1 MPTLLKLSV
10 WLYLCLL
17 FPLTTARA
25 TVGGP
30 VQVGY
35 LVDYHFAHLDGDWD
49 TTGVQ
54 GKISDWDVD
63 SRAGTIGFAYWNYL
77 TLTDSSA
84 TSGIEMWKSFLP
96 QGTGTIS
103 VEFKFMLPTKV
114 DGMVW
119 SVNADRTSPLLK
131 FLTSGGNFGYENAS
145 GTFVALITNYTAGQA
160 YTVHADISL
169 PNVSATVFIDG
180 VQKAIGSTVF
190 RSTTLTQA
198 AQFYVGT
205 PVTATGVQNL
215 YYLTITKGYK
225 LYERFTNARSGVVP
239 DNWTA
244 TTAGGTSA
252 AQLAH
257 GSNPKDML
265 SFKLE
270 DTSVAAA
277 ASLGRTFTT
286 SSGKLVWE
294 FKFMLPAKVDGVTTQ
309 LRNGST
315 SALTFTTSGGALA
328 YLNSGGT
335 AVSLWPNYKA
345 NVWYIVRVI
354 ANPATQKADIYI
366 NGKLKGTQVAF
377 AASATTLDN
386 VLFSSSVTGTG
397 TLWVDDIYVYDFQ
410 PDAADYVPAVQTVT
424 SRGYK
429 VGMQSFFAGWRDGH
443 HCGWDWIYRYP
454 NHDPYIGF
462 YDNGKPEAMDWQLKW
477 MAESGVN
484 FFLDCWYRN
493 NDGPSMKEPLF
504 EYTDGPLHNAY
515 FYARYSDKV
524 KFAIADYSLA
534 ACTASDFSTYILP
547 YWIEYYFKDSRYYV
561 IPGATKGY
569 PVISIGCATSWINL
583 ANNAMK
589 DSITA
594 LRAALAA
601 EGFDGVVVLASYS
614 GSDKAV
620 MDNLYNAGI
629 DYCYA
634 YWGGHVI
641 STTQSRLVAQR
652 DAGSELMPIA
662 NAGQGQSGEAWDVVF
677 SGAAYTSLTNFSTM
691 SAWMRDTFLPSAT
704 LSGLLSSSMVM
715 YDNWNEYG
723 EGHYIC
729 PTNLAGFG
737 YLDGIRTNYTTGSVT
752 YTKPNAAQKARFN
765 VLYTR
770 GWEGRIWAFD
780 SLYPD
785 TEGWTGNSQV
795 SGLTQN
801 KGFLEGTIAG
811 TDPCLLSRD
820 GYAID
825 ASLYKVIKVRLKNA
839 TAGTS
844 AKVFFITTTDG
855 SYSESKGKDFPLVVN
870 DTGYTEYTLD
880 MSTVATWTGTIRQ
893 LRLDPV
899 NIGAVSGMTFSID
912 YIKVVSDGRSW
923 EFGSLDAGT
932 EGWTANYQTSGVV
945 QNNGCLEGSITGTD
959 PSILSADNCNIN
971 ASLYK
976 KIKVKLK
983 NATSG
988 TAAKFY
994 FITNADG
1001 SYSESKAKNFAIT
1014 ANDTGYTEY
1023 TIDMSAMATWT
1034 GVIRRFRFDPVDTGA
1049 TAGTTFSID
1058 YIRVV
1063 P

>member
-1 MPTLLKLSV
+1 MSTLLKYSL
-10 WLYLCLL
+10 WLYLSLL
-17 FPLTTARA
+17 LPFASVLA
-25 TVGGP
+25 TPGGP

-77 TLTDSSA
+77 TITDSSA
-84 TSGIEMWKSFLP
+84 TGGIEMWKSFLP
-96 QGTGTIS
+96 QSSGTIS
-103 VEFKFMLPTKV
+103 VEFKFALPVKT

-119 SVNADRTSPLLK
+119 SVNSDRTNALVK
-131 FLTSGGNFGYENAS
+131 FLTSGGNFGYENS
-145 GTFVALITNYTAGQA
+145 TGTFVALITNYNAGQS

-169 PNVSATVFIDG
+169 PNVSATIFIDG
-180 VQKAIGSTVF
+180 VQKAIGSTVL

-205 PVTATGVQNL
+205 PVAATGTEQL

-225 LYERFTNARSGVVP
+225 LYERFTNARTGVVP

-244 TTAGGTSA
+244 AAAGGTASA
-252 AQLAH
+252 QIAH

-270 DTSVAAA
+270 DTSAAA
-277 ASLGRTFTT
+277 AATLGRSFTT

-294 FKFMLPAKVDGVTTQ
+294 FKWMLPAKVDGAKAQ

-315 SALTFTTSGGALA
+315 TALTFTTSAGALA

-366 NGKLKGTQVAF
+366 NGKLKGSQVAF

-386 VLFSSSVTGTG
+386 VLFSSSLAGTG

-454 NHDPYIGF
+454 NHDTYLGWF
-462 YDNGKPEAMDWQLKW
+462 DNGKPEAMDWQLKW

-484 FFLDCWYRN
+484 FFLECWYRN

-504 EYTDGPLHNAY
+504 EYTDGPIHNAY
-515 FYARYSDKV
+515 FYAKYSDKV

-547 YWIEYYFKDSRYYV
+547 YWIEYYFKDTRYYV
-561 IPGATKGY
+561 VPGATKGY

-594 LRAALAA
+594 LRTALAA
-601 EGFDGVVVLASYS
+601 EGFDGVIVLASYS

-634 YWGGHVI
+634 YWGGNVI
-641 STTQSRLVAQR
+641 ATTQSRLVAQR
-652 DAGSELMPIA
+652 DIGSELMPIA

-677 SGAAYTSLTNFSTM
+677 AAPGYTSLTDFGSLST
-691 SAWMRDTFLPSAT
+691 WMRDVFLPSST
-704 LSGLLSSSMVM
+704 LSGLLSSSMVL

-729 PTNLAGFG
+729 PTNLSGFG
-737 YLDGIRTNYTTGSVT
+737 YVDGIRTAYTTGSVT

-770 GWEGRIWAFD
+770 GWEGRVWGFD

-785 TEGWTGNSQV
+785 TEGWAALNLV

-801 KGFLEGTIAG
+801 KGFLEGTTTG
-811 TDPCLLSRD
+811 TDPSLISRS

-825 ASLYKVIKVRLKNA
+825 ASIYKVIKVRMKNSG
-839 TAGTS
+839 AGTS
-844 AKVFFITTTDG
+844 AKFYFITNTDTA
-855 SYSESKGKDFPLVVN
+855 YSETKAKNFAITPN
-870 DTGYTEYTLD
+870 DTGYTEYVID
-880 MSTVATWTGTIRQ
+880 MSTLATWTGTIKQ
-893 LRLDPV
+893 LRFDPV
-899 NIGAVSGMTFSID
+899 ETGAASGMSISID
-912 YIKVVSDGRSW
+912 YIKVTWDGRSW
-923 EFGSLDAGT
+923 EFGSIDSGT
-932 EGWTANYQTSGVV
+932 EGWIANFQTSNVV
-945 QNNGCLEGSITGTD
+945 QNNGYLEGAIGGTD
-959 PSILSADNCNIN
+959 PSLLSSDGLGID

-976 KIKVKLK
+976 KIKIKLK
-983 NATSG
+983 NATAG
-988 TAAKFY
+988 TAGKIY
-994 FITNADG
+994 FLTNADG
-1001 SYSESKAKNFAIT
+1001 SYNEAKAKGFALT
-1014 ANDTGYTEY
+1014 PNDPNYTEY
-1023 TIDMSAMATWT
+1023 TIDMSTVAGWT
-1034 GVIRRFRFDPVDTGA
+1034 GTIRRFRLDPVDAGA

-1058 YIRVV
+1058 YIRVTQ
-1063 P
+1063 